1 MYGAWLVHGDEWR
14 SLSEGVLHLWHFH
27 RVHCTPLG
35 QCVNRCV
42 GVCVYISLCYGTC
55 ISTRLNISR
64 NRNKKEKQAV
74 WQCETTQDLMYSSIC
89 AGGAISGNDGLSRA
103 DAAVLEWRGG
113 RKGVEQWRAKK
124 KSPVKC
130 WKGDGNVLE
139 WRKSSEWKSMS
150 RHYNDTHKCVHINSE
165 RDIDAFKP
173 KGTHTLILT
182 KHMMMYSLHV
192 EFLCLK
198 CTRVCVCLWK
208 EKLEKVLSATHRLCL
223 VDST

>member
-1 MYGAWLVHGDEWR
+1 MYVARLVHGDEWR
-14 SLSEGVLHLWHFH
+14 SLSQGVLHLWHFH

-74 WQCETTQDLMYSSIC
+74 WQCEMTQDLMYSSIC
-89 AGGAISGNDGLSRA
+89 AGGAISGN

-124 KSPVKC
+124 K
-130 WKGDGNVLE
+130 
-139 WRKSSEWKSMS
+139 KSSQVLKG
-150 RHYNDTHKCVHINSE
+150 RRKCVRVKKKFRVEINVS
-165 RDIDAFKP
+165 
-173 KGTHTLILT
+173 
-182 KHMMMYSLHV
+182 SL
-192 EFLCLK
+192 
-198 CTRVCVCLWK
+198 
-208 EKLEKVLSATHRLCL
+208 
-223 VDST
+223 

>member
-1 MYGAWLVHGDEWR
+1 M
-14 SLSEGVLHLWHFH
+14 
-27 RVHCTPLG
+27 
-35 QCVNRCV
+35 
-42 GVCVYISLCYGTC
+42 
-55 ISTRLNISR
+55 
-64 NRNKKEKQAV
+64 
-74 WQCETTQDLMYSSIC
+74 TQDLMYSSIC

-124 KSPVKC
+124 KSPVKF

-139 WRKSSEWKSMS
+139 WRKSCEWKSMS

-198 CTRVCVCLWK
+198 CTRVCVFMKRKTRKSFICNTQIVFGRFHLKDAFWPPSVVWDQTK
-208 EKLEKVLSATHRLCL
+208 CMLKKKRMHSAHLVL
-223 VDST
+223 